1 MTHKRSLLSREGIAG
16 ARLFWLTSCVAL
28 LLMATGMCLVSAE
41 NGAGGRAT
49 SATTAAAAS
58 AAGKTLVLRLRSFAP
73 RASGRMEVEPTERG
87 GRVRLTAMN
96 LPPAQSLAPNAR
108 AFVAW
113 ASGGRIVRLG
123 ELRRNARG
131 VGSLVFSHPT
141 EFARYSLIVTAETSA
156 DVERPAGSPVF
167 STRANEVAALYPG
180 KDDDR
185 ERRTVA
191 RSNIAT
197 ASRPATNPAN
207 ETPRAAAAATT
218 TAATTAPR
226 GGGRT
231 RSAAGNFNAEIE
243 EALRNADTARTLVLV
258 GDRGARYARGVAR
271 VATQNGTA
279 YVRVRFRRVPPAS
292 RFGARSRYAMW
303 ALIPEDGTVYMGSL
317 PSRNLNGTETYAR
330 TEGVNSDKFRL
341 LVTAEPRVPTTRL
354 RGRRVM
360 MTFKG
365 RRRK

>member
-41 NGAGGRAT
+41 SGTGGRAT
-49 SATTAAAAS
+49 SATAAAS
-58 AAGKTLVLRLRSFAP
+58 SAGKTLVLRLRSFAP

-141 EFARYSLIVTAETSA
+141 EFTRYSLIVTAETSA
-156 DVERPAGSPVF
+156 NVERPAGSPVF
-167 STRANEVAALYPG
+167 STRANEVAALYPT

-191 RSNIAT
+191 RSNTTT
-197 ASRPATNPAN
+197 ARHPATNPAN
-207 ETPRAAAAATT
+207 ETPRAAAA
-218 TAATTAPR
+218 TTAP
-226 GGGRT
+226 GSGGRPRNT
-231 RSAAGNFNAEIE
+231 AGNFNAEIE
-243 EALRNADTARTLVLV
+243 EILRNVDTARTLVLV

-303 ALIPEDGTVYMGSL
+303 ALIPEDGTIYMGSL

-341 LVTAEPRVPTTRL
+341 LVTAEPRIPTTRL